1 MARQEARQAKPR
13 KDRNVCVFSVK
24 YNPRAPDI
32 RKIFRKHSFILDS
45 DEQAK
50 KVLTKKEILISYKR
64 NANLKELLA
73 PSNPYK
79 KLSCNKKGCFNC
91 KAKRCDACKN
101 FLMQGS
107 SFRAFATGR
116 LFEINK
122 PLTCTSENV
131 IYLASCEICDLQG
144 VGSTVSFKPRL
155 ANYKS
160 HIKYKRRTCSIVN
173 HFIDMHGADHSS
185 LKFIL
190 IDQNH
195 EDLLKCENFW
205 IGILLTNH
213 KGLND
218 NHDYVQQ

>member
-1 MARQEARQAKPR
+1 M
-13 KDRNVCVFSVK
+13 
-24 YNPRAPDI
+24 
-32 RKIFRKHSFILDS
+32 
-45 DEQAK
+45 
-50 KVLTKKEILISYKR
+50 ILINQYK
-64 NANLKELLA
+64 
-73 PSNPYK
+73 
-79 KLSCNKKGCFNC
+79 F
-91 KAKRCDACKN
+91 KAR
-101 FLMQGS
+101 MIS
-107 SFRAFATGR
+107 PMH
-116 LFEINK
+116 INK
-122 PLTCTSENV
+122 MINYATPSTFMLNMRLV
-131 IYLASCEICDLQG
+131 ICKPG
-144 VGSTVSFKPRL
+144 FKPRL

-160 HIKYKRRTCSIVN
+160 HIKHKRRTCSIVN